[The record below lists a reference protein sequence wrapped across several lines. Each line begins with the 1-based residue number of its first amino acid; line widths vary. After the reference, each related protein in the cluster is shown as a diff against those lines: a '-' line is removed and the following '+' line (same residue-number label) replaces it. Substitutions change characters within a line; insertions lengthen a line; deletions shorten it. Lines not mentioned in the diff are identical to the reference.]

1 MEFVFFFLKTIPVKS
16 VPRASSGRPPRLRF
30 NISESLSGELLG
42 DTAGA
47 ARLRER
53 DRQLVAE
60 GDPEGY
66 KAPLAACLFSIH
78 IPSANTQTHT
88 T

>member
-1 MEFVFFFLKTIPVKS
+1 MEFVFFFLKTTPVKS
-16 VPRASSGRPPRLRF
+16 VPRASGGRPPRLCF
-30 NISESLSGELLG
+30 NISESLSGELPG
-42 DTAGA
+42 DAAGA
-47 ARLRER
+47 ARLRGR

-66 KAPLAACLFSIH
+66 KAQLAACPFPIH